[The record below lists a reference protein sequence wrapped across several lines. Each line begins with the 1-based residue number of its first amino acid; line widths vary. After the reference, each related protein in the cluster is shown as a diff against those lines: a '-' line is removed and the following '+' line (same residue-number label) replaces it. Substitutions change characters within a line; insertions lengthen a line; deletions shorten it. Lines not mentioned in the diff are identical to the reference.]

1 MGNFL
6 RNSSIQQNFKSI
18 IYVVIKAKAL
28 ICISLFLLYGNYSSA
43 QLSNQSGTNGV
54 TTYINAVQPEDNP
67 DQTLMKVGN
76 DFYSTGSSFHF
87 TPYVSIRHSTDL
99 VHWEVIAR
107 VVPSNWSGLA
117 SDATA
122 AGIWEGALANFGG
135 YFWVYFSNSNS
146 GGQYFCKATSM
157 TGPWSA
163 PTKVTGSTVTGYDNS
178 IFVDDDGTPY
188 MLMKNGQSINRIQQ
202 IDKTTGQVTGTLMNM
217 DWINANNRYSWAEGP
232 VMCKRN
238 GRYYYFMAGDVSGG
252 QYCMSSATLT
262 ADESSWTQHG
272 NFFSAA
278 TSVGGFTGPNHIS
291 QPVQIAD
298 GTWWCLS
305 HAYDNSG
312 WYGQGR
318 QSLLHQVIWDSNG
331 IPHGVP
337 PNTNPVAAPNLPS
350 SNISINL
357 PRADDFTSTTL
368 AMNWHFFNKAN
379 ATKYSLTANPGYMR
393 LAAGTGTTHILQKEG
408 GHYYSMVTKVNL
420 NATADGNQA
429 GLRIM
434 NGKDNLFATLY
445 TGYNGGQKIGFAFNG
460 SATEVNNSIGSIV
473 WLKIERSLHTITGFY
488 SGDGKTWTQ
497 IGGAITISTLDNY
510 STNYNEWVG
519 TSIGLYATGVTAD
532 FDSYMYRD
540 GFSPIKAV
548 GHNNHYG
555 VTTSAKTPGNVV
567 SNSTS
572 GDWFVLAGV
581 SIGQEGVPAGS
592 IQVNAASAS
601 GAGSLEVWIDN
612 IGGAGT
618 QIATIPITNSGG
630 ADVWKDYTANINAS
644 GQHDVY
650 VRFIGAANSIG
661 VNTIR
666 FLAGTTCSA
675 TITTTTPTTFCS
687 GGSVILTAS
696 AGSSYKWMNGT
707 TQVGTASTYSATTAG
722 SYTVQV
728 TTAGGCS
735 ATSAATVVTVNSL
748 PVITPYAQIDGGAWN
763 QTSAATLCAGSTVVF
778 GPQPVTTTG
787 WSWTGPNG
795 YSATSREITL
805 ASVTTSQGGIY
816 TASYT
821 DGNTCKSTATFT
833 LTVNALP
840 SVPTVTTP
848 VTYCQSATATQLAAT
863 GTNLKWYT
871 AATGGTG
878 STTAPTP
885 ITSTVGTTNYY
896 VSQTTNT
903 CESARTL
910 IVVTVNALPSTPT
923 VTAPVSYCQNATATQ
938 LAATGTNLKWYTAA
952 TGGTGSTTAPTPT
965 TATAGTTNYY
975 VSQTTNTCESARALI
990 PVTVNAI
997 ASAPAVTTPVTYCQN
1012 ATATQLTATGTSL
1025 KWYTVATGGTG
1036 STTAP
1041 TPTTATAGTTNYY
1054 VSQTTNTCET
1064 TRTLIAV
1071 TVNAIP
1077 NAPTVTTPV
1086 TYCQNTAATQLTATG
1101 TNLKWYTAATG
1112 GTGSMTAPTP
1122 ITATAGTT
1130 NYYVSQTT
1138 NTCES
1143 TRALIAVTVNALPST
1158 PAVTTPVPYCQN
1170 SEATQLTATGTNLK
1184 WYTAATGGTGTTTA
1198 PTPTTATVGTTN
1210 YYVSQTTNACES
1222 ARALIAV
1229 TVNAIPSAPVL
1240 TTPVTH
1246 CQNAM
1251 ATQLTATGTNLKWY
1265 TVATG
1270 GTGTTTAPTPTTA
1283 TVGTTNYYVS
1293 QTTNTCESARA
1304 LIAVTVN
1311 ALPTAIITANGS
1323 TAIVQGSSVVLTASS
1338 GSSYQWMNGTTAII
1352 GATAQ
1357 TYTATDAGNYSV
1369 EVTNS
1374 NSCTAISA
1382 STDVTVSDNQPS
1394 LITITSPQP
1403 NTTISGA
1410 IDIAVDVTDPD
1421 GSITLVEFLDGN
1433 TVIGTSTTAPYT
1445 FTWDNPSA
1453 GTHSITVRVTD
1464 SNGGVTTSAVVNV
1477 TSGTITT
1484 GVQSM
1489 SSIQAVI
1496 YPNPSSGDVYIETS
1510 TDLSGASFTL
1520 IDVLGREVGVLP
1532 VITGSGARIDVS
1544 GLSEGTYVCIIRQ
1557 DNAILRNKITVIK

>member
-1 MGNFL
+1 MENFL
-6 RNSSIQQNFKSI
+6 RNVNIR
-18 IYVVIKAKAL
+18 YIKIL
-28 ICISLFLLYGNYSSA
+28 FFLSVSLFYGNYLSA

-99 VHWEVIAR
+99 VHWEVISR
-107 VVPSNWSGLA
+107 VVPSNWSGLV

-135 YFWVYFSNSNS
+135 YFWVYYSNTAG
-146 GGQYFCKATSM
+146 GGQYFSKATNM
-157 TGPWSA
+157 AGPWSA

-262 ADESSWTQHG
+262 ATESSWTQHG

-278 TSVGGFTGPNHIS
+278 TSAGGFTGPNHIS

-318 QSLLHQVIWDSNG
+318 QSLLHQVIWDANG
-331 IPHGVP
+331 VPHGVP

-357 PRADDFTSTTL
+357 PRADYFTSATL
-368 AMNWHFFNKAN
+368 AMNWHFFNKTN

-393 LAAGTGTTHILQKEG
+393 LIPGTGTTHILQKEG

-420 NATADGNQA
+420 NATANGNQA

-460 SATEVNNSIGSIV
+460 SATEVNNSIGSVV
-473 WLKIERSLHTITGFY
+473 WLKIERSLHNITGFY
-488 SGDGKTWTQ
+488 SADGKTWTQ
-497 IGGAITISTLDNY
+497 VGGAITISTLDNY

-519 TSIGLYATGVTAD
+519 TSVGLYATGITAD

-548 GHNNHYG
+548 GNNNHYG
-555 VTTSAKTPGNVV
+555 VTTSTKTPGSVV
-567 SNSTS
+567 SNSAS
-572 GDWFVLAGV
+572 GDWFVLAGI
-581 SIGQEGVPAGS
+581 SIGQESVPAGS

-612 IGGAGT
+612 IGGTGT
-618 QIATIPITNSGG
+618 QIATIPITSSGG

-650 VRFIGAANSIG
+650 LRFIGAANSIS

-675 TITTTTPTTFCS
+675 AITTTTPTTFCT
-687 GGSVILTAS
+687 GGSTLLTAS
-696 AGSSYKWMNGT
+696 AGSSYKWFNGT
-707 TQVGTASTYSATTAG
+707 TQVGTASTYSATTSG
-722 SYTVQV
+722 SYTVQI
-728 TTAGGCS
+728 TNSNGCIS
-735 ATSAATVVTVNSL
+735 TSTATVVTVNAL
-748 PVITPYAQIDGGAWN
+748 PVITAYTQIDGGAWN
-763 QTSAATLCAGSTVVF
+763 QTSTGTLCSGSTAIF

-805 ASVTTSQGGIY
+805 GSITTAQGGNY
-816 TASYT
+816 TATYT
-821 DGNTCKSTATFT
+821 DGNSCKSSAVFA
-833 LTVNALP
+833 LTVNAIP
-840 SVPTVTTP
+840 NTPTVTTP
-848 VTYCQSATATQLAAT
+848 ITYCQNATASALTAN

-878 STTAPTP
+878 SATAPTP
-885 ITSTVGTTNYY
+885 ATTTAGIMNYY

-903 CESARTL
+903 CESSR
-910 IVVTVNALPSTPT
+910 
-923 VTAPVSYCQNATATQ
+923 AT
-938 LAATGTNLKWYTAA
+938 
-952 TGGTGSTTAPTPT
+952 
-965 TATAGTTNYY
+965 
-975 VSQTTNTCESARALI
+975 
-990 PVTVNAI
+990 
-997 ASAPAVTTPVTYCQN
+997 
-1012 ATATQLTATGTSL
+1012 
-1025 KWYTVATGGTG
+1025 
-1036 STTAP
+1036 
-1041 TPTTATAGTTNYY
+1041 
-1054 VSQTTNTCET
+1054 
-1064 TRTLIAV
+1064 IAV

-1086 TYCQNTAATQLTATG
+1086 TYCQNATASALIASG

-1112 GTGSMTAPTP
+1112 GTGSATAPTP
-1122 ITATAGTT
+1122 TTATAGTINYYVSQTINTCEGPRATIAVTVNAIPNTPTVTTPVIYCQNASATALTASGTNLKWYTAATGGTGSATAPTSATTTAGTT

-1138 NTCES
+1138 NTCEGP
-1143 TRALIAVTVNALPST
+1143 RATIAVTVNAIPNT
-1158 PAVTTPVPYCQN
+1158 PTVTTPVMYCENASATALTASGTSLKWYTAATGGTGSAAAPTPATATAGTINYYVSQTINTCEGPRATIAVTVNAIPNAPVVITPVTYCQN
-1170 SEATQLTATGTNLK
+1170 ASATALTASGTNLK
-1184 WYTAATGGTGTTTA
+1184 WYTAATGGTGSAAA
-1198 PTPTTATVGTTN
+1198 PTPGTATAGT
-1210 YYVSQTTNACES
+1210 
-1222 ARALIAV
+1222 
-1229 TVNAIPSAPVL
+1229 
-1240 TTPVTH
+1240 
-1246 CQNAM
+1246 M
-1251 ATQLTATGTNLKWY
+1251 
-1265 TVATG
+1265 
-1270 GTGTTTAPTPTTA
+1270 
-1283 TVGTTNYYVS
+1283 NYYVS
-1293 QTTNTCESARA
+1293 QTTNTCESVRA
-1304 LIAVTVN
+1304 MIAITVN
-1311 ALPTAIITANGS
+1311 AISTATITTNGS
-1323 TAIVQGSSVVLTASS
+1323 TTIIQGSSVVLTAGS
-1338 GSSYQWMNGTTAII
+1338 GSSYRWMNGGTTIS
-1352 GATAQ
+1352 GSTAQ
-1357 TYTATDAGNYSV
+1357 SYTVTDAGSYSV
-1369 EVTNS
+1369 EVTNA
-1374 NSCTAISA
+1374 NNCTATSAATDIS
-1382 STDVTVSDNQPS
+1382 VSDNQPS
-1394 LITITSPQP
+1394 VITITSPQP
-1403 NTTISGA
+1403 NTTVSGA
-1410 IDIAVDVTDPD
+1410 IAISVDVTDPD

-1445 FTWDNPSA
+1445 FIWDNPSA
-1453 GTHSITVRVTD
+1453 GAHSITVRVTD
-1464 SNGGVTTSAVVNV
+1464 SNGGITTSAPVSV
-1477 TSGTITT
+1477 TSGVVTT

-1489 SSIQAVI
+1489 SSIQAVV
-1496 YPNPSSGDVYIETS
+1496 YPNPSNGDVYIETS

-1520 IDVLGREVGVLP
+1520 VDMVGREVLLSP
-1532 VITGSGARIDVS
+1532 VVTSSGARIDVS
-1544 GLSEGTYVCIIRQ
+1544 SLSEGTYVFIIKQ
-1557 DNAILRNKITVIK
+1557 DNSILRKKITVVR